1 MQWYY
6 TKNSEKQ
13 GPITESELQELAA
26 RDQLNPDDL
35 VWHAGLSG
43 WTKAVDIPGL
53 LAPPPLASE
62 LASPEL
68 VQQNHPPTPNSMP
81 DTTGDNTV
89 KRVEKKRSYIRRH
102 WDGDLSL
109 AQSFWVNNFLINI
122 TVRIAMAVVE
132 EMPHLAEENP
142 QAYAIGVLLFVIA
155 SLPITIWQWIGLFRC
170 AQRHIQE
177 GISRGWA
184 NAAIV
189 LLVLGVIGGTMAYIR
204 DFPVYRELF
213 RIVFNYATTYDYD
226 ISLANNNA
234 EVRIDGGI
242 GPGLTA
248 DVESLLREHSEIR
261 TIHLN
266 SQGGLIDEGR
276 RLAVLIRKN
285 WLNTYTS
292 ERCVSACTLAFLAGK
307 QRIIKKDAVLGF
319 HQYVVFEST
328 GSTRQTEEEKDRD
341 LMIKTGI
348 DADFLERAYS
358 TPHES
363 MWSSTKEQLLDAN
376 VVTSVT
382 EGTEYSKGK
391 PIIHAQ
397 ILPKSCCRFRFMPV

>member
-1 MQWYY
+1 
-6 TKNSEKQ
+6 
-13 GPITESELQELAA
+13 
-26 RDQLNPDDL
+26 
-35 VWHAGLSG
+35 
-43 WTKAVDIPGL
+43 
-53 LAPPPLASE
+53 
-62 LASPEL
+62 
-68 VQQNHPPTPNSMP
+68 MP

-248 DVESLLREHSEIR
+248 DV
-261 TIHLN
+261 
-266 SQGGLIDEGR
+266 
-276 RLAVLIRKN
+276 
-285 WLNTYTS
+285 
-292 ERCVSACTLAFLAGK
+292 
-307 QRIIKKDAVLGF
+307 
-319 HQYVVFEST
+319 
-328 GSTRQTEEEKDRD
+328 
-341 LMIKTGI
+341 
-348 DADFLERAYS
+348 
-358 TPHES
+358 
-363 MWSSTKEQLLDAN
+363 
-376 VVTSVT
+376 
-382 EGTEYSKGK
+382 
-391 PIIHAQ
+391 
-397 ILPKSCCRFRFMPV
+397 